1 MRATT
6 EVIAPVCAGLLGMI
20 VFPAAILW
28 SASRLVTLP
37 MDGDFLCKH
46 PSLPS
51 PPDREQ
57 IADIRCMA
65 VVHVYPGIFTL
76 AGLGHGAWVLS
87 KVTRSWSQ
95 TIRDKEFLV
104 EMRLRNLEE
113 QEAADN
119 AAKVDAR
126 QVAAAAAAV
135 AAADAEGDGDDG
147 EGED

>member
-1 MRATT
+1 
-6 EVIAPVCAGLLGMI
+6 MI

-46 PSLPS
+46 PSLLSLPHGK
-51 PPDREQ
+51 Q
-57 IADIRCMA
+57 IADIRRMT

-119 AAKVDAR
+119 AAKADAR

-135 AAADAEGDGDDG
+135 AAADAEGDGEGDG
-147 EGED
+147 EGEGEGED